1 MKAERGLFLELVER
15 NFLPL
20 PGSVIFDIAGR
31 DLIAVALCQVM
42 TQSNKCHLGFCK
54 IEAPRLIDAQ
64 QLLINSKAVIAQS
77 AFKRTMK
84 AC

>member
-42 TQSNKCHLGFCK
+42 TQSNGIRGSGLRYPTDNHKSTD
-54 IEAPRLIDAQ
+54 R
-64 QLLINSKAVIAQS
+64 QS
-77 AFKRTMK
+77 YGTRSHGYDNRMRY
-84 AC
+84 

>member
-31 DLIAVALCQVM
+31 DLVAVALCQVM
-42 TQSNKCHLGFCK
+42 TQSNKCHLGFGK

-84 AC
+84 AR